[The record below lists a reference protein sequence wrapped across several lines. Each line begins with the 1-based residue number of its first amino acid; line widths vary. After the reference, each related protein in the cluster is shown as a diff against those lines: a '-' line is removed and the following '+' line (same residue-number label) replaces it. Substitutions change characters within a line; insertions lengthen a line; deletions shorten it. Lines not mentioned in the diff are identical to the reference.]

1 MLINPPLFSLLIAQ
15 YNNGKYFADCYAS
28 IISQTYF
35 NWEVIIV
42 DDCSTDDSWAQI
54 KYIIG
59 DDSRFTMF
67 RNTKNEGC
75 GFTKRRLVELA
86 NGNLCGFV
94 DPDDAIT
101 PNAVEIMVLNHLASP
116 DTSIVY
122 SDCVFCDAHLSEMH
136 EKKTTQVTNG
146 DLNMTNYNAE
156 IFAWTTFK
164 REFYNKTSG
173 INANLK
179 RAVDQ
184 DLVMRLYEVGNVL
197 HLPQS
202 LYLYRQH
209 YGGISTMANQGK
221 AKYWHWVVIMDAA
234 TRRGVNYEKFFA
246 EHVLKSQREKDLEKE
261 ISRYNKS
268 LLFKVLRKLNLI

>member
-1 MLINPPLFSLLIAQ
+1 MSNPLFSLLIAQ

-28 IISQTYF
+28 IISQTYV

-42 DDCSTDDSWAQI
+42 DDCSTDDSWTQM

-67 RNTKNEGC
+67 HNTQNEGC

-122 SDCVFCDAHLSEMH
+122 SDCVFCDNELAELQSRT
-136 EKKTTQVTNG
+136 TTQVPINKL
-146 DLNMTNYNAE
+146 DFINYGAE
-156 IFAWTTFK
+156 IFHFTAFK
-164 REFYNKTSG
+164 KKKYLQTKG
-173 INANLK
+173 INKDLK

-184 DLVMRLYEVGNVL
+184 DLVLRLYEVGDVL
-197 HLPQS
+197 HLPEL

-209 YGGISTMANQGK
+209 EAGISTMANQGK

-234 TRRGVNYEKFFA
+234 TRRGVNYETFFA
-246 EHVLKSQREKDLEKE
+246 ENVLKSQREKDLEKE